1 MYILRIN
8 KEIIMKK
15 LAAVIS
21 TTLLVASASANA
33 QFYLGA
39 KAGVSWLNNLCT
51 SSSSSCDEDSWAL
64 GSFLGYEVDE
74 YVAIEG
80 GLETLGET
88 TGAGYK
94 DAGLTAYTI
103 APRLS
108 FPMNEDIDLF
118 VKAGAAFVKYGNKDD
133 ENLFGAVGLNY
144 SLFENIDIQA
154 EYQHIN
160 NIDIDVSSFHANSFT
175 LGFRTKF
182 GGSSEPTPEPV
193 QEVMVVEET
202 VVEEVVVAAPVMKS
216 FNTQLVGSG
225 NFELNSSKLKPES
238 TQKLNEL
245 VAFMNQY
252 PQSTVEVVGYTD
264 STGAAAYNQKLSE
277 KRAQA
282 VANELEAQ
290 GIDASRITVSG
301 QGENNPVA
309 SNETKEGRM
318 MNRRVE
324 MTVPG
329 FEYEEK

>member
-1 MYILRIN
+1 
-8 KEIIMKK
+8 MKK

-74 YVAIEG
+74 FVAIEG

-108 FPMNEDIDLF
+108 FPMNEDVDLF

-160 NIDIDVSSFHANSFT
+160 DIDIDVSSFHANTFT

-193 QEVMVVEET
+193 QEELVEET
-202 VVEEVVVAAPVMKS
+202 VVEEVVVVTPVIKS
-216 FNTQLVGSG
+216 FNTQVVDSGS
-225 NFELNSSKLKPES
+225 FELNSSELKPES
-238 TQKLNEL
+238 KATLNEL
-245 VAFMNQY
+245 VVFMNEY
-252 PQSTVEVVGYTD
+252 PQANVEVVGYTD

-277 KRAQA
+277 KRAKA
-282 VANELEAQ
+282 VADELEAQ

-301 QGENNPVA
+301 QGENNPIA
-309 SNETKEGRM
+309 SNDTHEGRVK
-318 MNRRVE
+318 NRRVE
-324 MTVPG
+324 ITVPG
-329 FEYEEK
+329 FEYEAK